1 MKNQTLVI
9 VALAAV
15 LLIGIVAYL
24 VGKSRK
30 ARMQPMAATTPDAG
44 PQIPS
49 TNVKDGI
56 SKEGMFVNKL

>member
-1 MKNQTLVI
+1 MKTQTLVI

-30 ARMQPMAATTPDAG
+30 ARTQPLAETPLAD

-56 SKEGMFVNKL
+56 SKEGMFVNKQ